1 MTRHAPYIGA
11 LSRPLVRVFS
21 LVVIQPDRWFTVP
34 ELVQAGA
41 ASRATVYRRCGNL
54 AAAGVLRKRR
64 RADQVEFTLHPE
76 WADTALGQALRKRL
90 GGPETGPVGGAD
102 TAG

>member
-21 LVVIQPDRWFTVP
+21 VVVIQPDRWFTVP

-54 AAAGVLRKRR
+54 AAAGVLRRRR
-64 RADQVEFTLHPE
+64 RADQVEFSLHPQ
-76 WADTALGQALRKRL
+76 WADAALGRALRQRVSSA
-90 GGPETGPVGGAD
+90 ETGSAERAEP
-102 TAG
+102 AG